1 MQIASPPN
9 LRYHSNVM
17 KPNPETTKLDRL
29 RVVIG
34 TVLAVVG
41 VAVFLWAAFMQFT
54 SLPLTFAGI
63 LFILSGLFIAGSHR
77 LAQLISDL
85 LR

>member
-1 MQIASPPN
+1 
-9 LRYHSNVM
+9 M
-17 KPNPETTKLDRL
+17 KHNPESTKLDRL
-29 RVVIG
+29 RLVIG
-34 TVLAVVG
+34 TILAVVG
-41 VAVFLWAAFMQFT
+41 VAAFLLAAFMQFI

-63 LFILSGLFIAGSHR
+63 LFILSGLFIAASHR